1 MWGFDTSRFLRS
13 TEVHTLLDPSS
24 YCCGFLRALAVQ
36 AAEPRA
42 PVVKLWRLPRSW
54 PSFGSIVRTGAP
66 LTSITRV
73 LQTSYMD
80 KDSTM
85 MCMQLWMH
93 GCMDLLVC
101 VYVCMCAG
109 VYAFYVSAFDYKHF
123 LHVSDPRFFFTSPTD
138 FTPTLLV
145 CFHDSDG
152 FISNVSCLFPA
163 HVSKTNPND
172 FKVWH
177 GMQVRS
183 TCSLFPAFRPQGS
196 HTPAASCF
204 FFLVP
209 RRSLASLPLFHLTL
223 ATRSTQQVWPWPPD
237 SARFHGGG
245 GLEIGQATTNA
256 PLPQVC
262 QLRRLPGI
270 PCRLHLARHC
280 YWSFLS
286 SAGAEVAHL
295 WKCRM

>member
-93 GCMDLLVC
+93 GCMDAWIC
-101 VYVCMCAG
+101 SYVCTCVCAQ
-109 VYAFYVSAFDYKHF
+109 VCMHF
-123 LHVSDPRFFFTSPTD
+123 TFPRLTTNISFTFPTHASFSRLRRISLQRFLFASTIPTDLSPT
-138 FTPTLLV
+138 FLACFRLTFPKQIRMILRYGMV
-145 CFHDSDG
+145 C
-152 FISNVSCLFPA
+152 
-163 HVSKTNPND
+163 K
-172 FKVWH
+172 
-177 GMQVRS
+177 
-183 TCSLFPAFRPQGS
+183 
-196 HTPAASCF
+196 
-204 FFLVP
+204 
-209 RRSLASLPLFHLTL
+209 
-223 ATRSTQQVWPWPPD
+223 
-237 SARFHGGG
+237 
-245 GLEIGQATTNA
+245 
-256 PLPQVC
+256 
-262 QLRRLPGI
+262 
-270 PCRLHLARHC
+270 
-280 YWSFLS
+280 
-286 SAGAEVAHL
+286 
-295 WKCRM
+295 